1 MWTPK
6 RILLL
11 IAGFLFFFT
20 CYQVYSFF
28 LGRYDGLAPLPAE
41 YRPNANQPI
50 AAPLANASG
59 QNSALTG
66 LKEAFGE
73 KCEEINRSIF
83 EWRNQG
89 IIIAYDQRKLLPNGR
104 LLLSKVSVAIF
115 SQNQDEQKGRE
126 INTIRGDE
134 AEIEFER
141 PIYKPSDVSRN
152 KPIAG
157 ELRGNVI
164 LTNNRRSGDPRDDL
178 RLLTPWLRY
187 RDDQHRV
194 WTEAEVRILD
204 DSCGVIVTATGMDV
218 DLIPA
223 DERTAKAP
231 NKNPKNGGLTQNTV
245 NGVKSVRLFEN
256 VRMELPEDGKS
267 NFIQLG
273 QTSQPKGS
281 VVAAPQSTKPSPT
294 SGVAQLGAPPKS
306 LVVIESQGPF
316 VYNVEA
322 ERAEFTDRVKVL
334 RKNEPEIGSTT
345 GNQPRYDQLFCDQL
359 VIQFSRKKKNNDTA
373 QKTNE
378 AMQNFELVSARALGK
393 QVDVSSDGSDQLKGM
408 KATGVELHYDKA
420 KNTTTMRGG
429 PILHVEMQ
437 GYDLTL
443 NGYLTLVH
451 GERMPQAA
459 HAQGPGSLRI
469 FSIPGAITKQERKPI
484 LVTWRDRFDWTKD
497 HGMDRIDLVGG
508 GSFDDPE
515 QGRLQAS
522 ERIIVWVE
530 TIDAPRS
537 EKASPDTPTNA
548 NNITQARVPRRL
560 DAVGDVKLIS
570 PQLVIQKTDKMN
582 LRFRTVDA
590 SEIGEP
596 LTQRILGVAPSIK
609 GPQEEKP
616 GPRVDGES
624 SPLNTTNVTPPKS
637 PTSKIPLQLQARW
650 IDADLL
656 QAGSKFDL
664 EKLTAE
670 GSVHVHQAPQSEED
684 RVVDLR
690 GERLTLKRLRSEHV
704 IDLAGAPAVVQ
715 LDKIWLT
722 GLKIHFDQPLNTV
735 EVNDAGSMRLPM
747 KTDFQGE
754 SLNEETELTISWT
767 QRMFFDG
774 RLAEF
779 LGQVV
784 AEQKQSRLTCGK
796 LRVELDRKVSL
807 KEKPQGV
814 KEAPPELVRLVGWE
828 GILFEQRGAKIGEY
842 QRVRGREIELNN
854 QAHDPANPRKLS
866 KKLIVNG
873 PEGVVEI
880 LAAGSDS
887 LPIRTNDRP
896 LTPTT
901 KPSGMTE
908 PVNNTATSSGLKLTR
923 ILFEGSLEAFK
934 DQGLVIVRD
943 QAQLFHL
950 PSESIDIEI
959 NTNKLPPGCLW
970 VTSNKLVGRTYRLPN
985 QLEAREFEAHE
996 RVLVHAQEFTAK
1008 CDLLKYDDFKDQ
1020 VILHGLG
1027 GNLAIV
1033 QRQKV
1038 KGTPAEVY
1046 KSGQIKYNR
1055 KDNTIEV
1062 NDFNS
1067 IDIRR

>member
-6 RILLL
+6 RILILM
-11 IAGFLFFFT
+11 AGFLFFFT
-20 CYQVYSFF
+20 CYSVYSFF

-41 YRPNANQPI
+41 YRPDPQRQ
-50 AAPLANASG
+50 AAALMPHAGG
-59 QNSALTG
+59 QNSALSG

-83 EWRNQG
+83 EWRTQG

-115 SQNQDEQKGRE
+115 SQTHDESKARE
-126 INTIRGDE
+126 INTIRGEE

-141 PIYKPSDVSRN
+141 PIMKPSDISRN

-164 LTNNRRSGDPRDDL
+164 LTNNRRSADARDDL

-194 WTEAEVRILD
+194 WTEAEIRILD

-223 DERTAKAP
+223 DERSAKPQGASKP
-231 NKNPKNGGLTQNTV
+231 GGGLTQNTI
-245 NGVKSVRLFEN
+245 NGVRSVRLFEN
-256 VRMELPEDGKS
+256 VRMELPEDGRS
-267 NFIQLG
+267 NFIHLG
-273 QTSQPKGS
+273 QSGPQKKNAAAA
-281 VVAAPQSTKPSPT
+281 AAPPKTPPS
-294 SGVAQLGAPPKS
+294 SGSAQLSAPPKS

-316 VYNVEA
+316 VYKVEA
-322 ERAEFTDRVKVL
+322 ERAEFADKVKVL
-334 RKNEPEIGSTT
+334 RKHEPEIGSETAR
-345 GNQPRYDQLFCDQL
+345 QPRYDQLDCDQL
-359 VIQFSRKKKNNDTA
+359 VLQFKRRKKTA
-373 QKTNE
+373 DAASASGD
-378 AMQNFELVSARALGK
+378 AMQDFELISARALGK
-393 QVDVSSDGSDQLKGM
+393 QVDLSSDAEDQTKAL

-420 KNTTTMRGG
+420 QQRTTMRGG
-429 PILHVEMQ
+429 PILNVEMQ

-443 NGYLTLVH
+443 KGTLTLVH
-451 GERMPQAA
+451 GDRMPRAA

-469 FSIPGAITKQERKPI
+469 FSLHNGVQRQERKPI
-484 LVTWRDRFDWTKD
+484 LVTWRDRFDWTQEQ
-497 HGMDRIDLVGG
+497 GMDRLDFAGG
-508 GSFDDPE
+508 GSFEDPE
-515 QGRLQAS
+515 QGRLQAN

-530 TIDAPRS
+530 TITSSAAVPPNQA
-537 EKASPDTPTNA
+537 ASSGQEA
-548 NNITQARVPRRL
+548 VTQNRVPRRL
-560 DAVGDVKLIS
+560 DAMGEVKLFS
-570 PQLVIQKTDKMN
+570 PQLVIRRTDKMN

-590 SEIGEP
+590 SELSGVVPSLNMGLGSNPPRTGGGEP
-596 LTQRILGVAPSIK
+596 APLPAAA
-609 GPQEEKP
+609 G
-616 GPRVDGES
+616 
-624 SPLNTTNVTPPKS
+624 SPLDGQAAPAPAAAANKV
-637 PTSKIPLQLQARW
+637 PLEMEANW

-656 QAGSKFDL
+656 QAGNKFDL

-670 GSVHVHQAPQSEED
+670 GRVHVHQAPRSEED
-684 RVVDLR
+684 RAVDLR
-690 GERLTLKRLRSEHV
+690 GERLTLKRHRAEHV
-704 IDLAGAPAVVQ
+704 IDLTGAPATVQ

-735 EVNDAGSMRLPM
+735 EVNEAGSMRLPS
-747 KTDFQGE
+747 KTDFQGDA
-754 SLNEETELTISWT
+754 LGEETELTIRWS
-767 QRMFFDG
+767 QRMYFDG

-779 LGQVV
+779 LGNVV
-784 AEQKQSRLTCGK
+784 AEQKQARLTCGK
-796 LRVELDRKVSL
+796 LRVELDRKLSF
-807 KEKPQGV
+807 KEKPPGV
-814 KEAPPELVRLVGWE
+814 KEAPPGLVRLVGWD
-828 GILFEQRGAKIGEY
+828 GVLFEQRGTRVGEF

-854 QAHDPANPRKLS
+854 QAMDVNQPRKVS
-866 KKLIVNG
+866 RKLIVNG
-873 PEGVVEI
+873 PDGVVDI
-880 LAAGSDS
+880 LAMGSDT

-896 LTPTT
+896 LPPPTPKTPTT
-901 KPSGMTE
+901 PPASDASAG
-908 PVNNTATSSGLKLTR
+908 GLKLTR
-923 ILFEGSLEAFK
+923 ILFEGSLEAYK
-934 DQGLVIVRD
+934 EQGLVIVRD

-950 PSESIDIEI
+950 PSDSIDVEI

-1020 VILHGLG
+1020 LILKGLG

-1038 KGTPAEVY
+1038 KGAPAEVY
-1046 KSGQIKYNR
+1046 KSGQIKFNR

-1062 NDFNS
+1062 DDFNS
-1067 IDIRR
+1067 IDIRK